1 MVEGRRKGDPPA
13 LLVRGFDIGIYF
25 ESDSKVG
32 FTASDNFRGGVG
44 RGRGHGLIILCFPWT
59 LRLEFEF
66 GL

>member
-1 MVEGRRKGDPPA
+1 MVDGRGRGDSPA
-13 LLVRGFDIGIYF
+13 LLVRGFDIGIYS

-44 RGRGHGLIILCFPWT
+44 KGRGHGLVILCSPWT
-59 LRLEFEF
+59 SRLEFEF